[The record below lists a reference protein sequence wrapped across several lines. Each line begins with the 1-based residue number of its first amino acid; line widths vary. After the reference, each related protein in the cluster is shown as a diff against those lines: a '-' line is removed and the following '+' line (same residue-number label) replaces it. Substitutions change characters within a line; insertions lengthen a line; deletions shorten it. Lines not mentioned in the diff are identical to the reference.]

1 MERVTSV
8 WDAERRHGRMDQ
20 VIEPIANGF
29 GNSITWMVE
38 HGILFG
44 LFAIIWIA
52 FAAGLMWS
60 QGSVDQAWQ
69 AIRELPLIV
78 QVIVWVLFLPVMIG
92 LWIWETSWPFIVRLI
107 LVLGIAGWN
116 LLVFLPNA
124 AKAQP

>member
-1 MERVTSV
+1 
-8 WDAERRHGRMDQ
+8 MDQ
-20 VIEPIANGF
+20 AIEPIANGF
-29 GNSITWMVE
+29 GNSITWVVE